1 MRGEVVSSIL
11 AGCKFKWLNNSNIL
25 IIGIHVRLLVNMT
38 VSHTMWWRLEIMF
51 YYCDLGGDHCKLMP
65 LIANLGIYLQS
76 RCRLQCLA
84 MPSQHFRHY
93 DGCKAFRDFPTLN
106 NCAVKQRGGTLGEV
120 TRTVSIFFLRD
131 CSPSRHPLS
140 LRRTA
145 PRLWQ
150 YLGRQNISKLDTGQS
165 IHMSIFSK

>member
-1 MRGEVVSSIL
+1 MVNFAFRYNQVFMRGEVVSSIL

-93 DGCKAFRDFPTLN
+93 DSCKAFRNFPTL
-106 NCAVKQRGGTLGEV
+106 LP
-120 TRTVSIFFLRD
+120 SFLKGFRVQ
-131 CSPSRHPLS
+131 SPG
-140 LRRTA
+140 
-145 PRLWQ
+145 LWDSDPKI
-150 YLGRQNISKLDTGQS
+150 G
-165 IHMSIFSK
+165 H